1 MKLQVVTP
9 REREVDL
16 EVDSVSLPGTLGEM
30 TILPGHT
37 ALVSN
42 LEVGVLSYEVGGK
55 PTLVAINRGFVEV
68 LDDQITVLSETC
80 EERSEID
87 VERAETARKR
97 AQERLRKAAASGD
110 QVDVTRAEYAL
121 RRALARLQAAG
132 KG

>member
-9 REREVDL
+9 HEREVDQ

-30 TILPGHT
+30 SILPGHT

-42 LEVGVLSYEVGGK
+42 LEVGVLTYEVGGK
-55 PTLVAINRGFVEV
+55 PTRVAINRGFVEV

-80 EERSEID
+80 EEPDEID
-87 VERAETARKR
+87 VERAEIARKR
-97 AQERLRKAAASGD
+97 AQELLSKAASDDKIDAA
-110 QVDVTRAEYAL
+110 RAEYAL

>member
-9 REREVDL
+9 REREVDQ
-16 EVDSVSLPGTLGEM
+16 EVDAVTLPGTLGEM

-42 LEVGVLSYEVGGK
+42 LEVGVLAYDVAGK
-55 PTLVAINRGFVEV
+55 LTEVAINRGFVEV
-68 LDDQITVLSETC
+68 LEDQITVLSETC
-80 EERSEID
+80 EEKGEID
-87 VERAETARKR
+87 VERAEIARDR
-97 AQERLRKAAASGD
+97 AQERLGKAAGDD
-110 QVDVTRAEYAL
+110 QVDVARAEYAL